1 MFLNSWYKR
10 HGIKTRFFLCR
21 IIPDSKSFY
30 FILINNISGHF
41 NNFKNNFRNRY
52 DNFGACDERFWITS
66 TNEMKHT
73 RIHYFWWWYVQ
84 EYIQHNSK
92 CRRPYLRIDCIAL
105 YIWIAANVYSPIIMY
120 LVCVCIFEYFDILT
134 TTKYIYFLFKRALC
148 E

>member
-52 DNFGACDERFWITS
+52 DNFGACDERF
-66 TNEMKHT
+66 
-73 RIHYFWWWYVQ
+73 
-84 EYIQHNSK
+84 
-92 CRRPYLRIDCIAL
+92 
-105 YIWIAANVYSPIIMY
+105 
-120 LVCVCIFEYFDILT
+120 
-134 TTKYIYFLFKRALC
+134 
-148 E
+148 